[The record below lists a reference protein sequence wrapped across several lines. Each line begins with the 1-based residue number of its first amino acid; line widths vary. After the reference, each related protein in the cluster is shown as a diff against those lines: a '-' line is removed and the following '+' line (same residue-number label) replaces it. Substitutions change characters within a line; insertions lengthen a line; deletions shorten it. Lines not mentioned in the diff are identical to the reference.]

1 MKSTRTAILK
11 LALIGAF
18 VTLGVTGLAA
28 TAEAGVS
35 KKQAMAACRAKY
47 GQDVTDVVIRKNG
60 QIVCQEGP
68 AETASRREVY
78 EFCKRKLKA
87 TMIVMQKKGGR
98 WHCLYSGNY

>member
-1 MKSTRTAILK
+1 MLK
-11 LALIGAF
+11 LALIGALI
-18 VTLGVTGLAA
+18 TSGVTVFAA
-28 TAEAGVS
+28 AAEAGVS

-47 GQDVTDVVIRKNG
+47 GKDITDVVIRKNG

-78 EFCKRKLKA
+78 EYCKRKLNA
-87 TMIVMQKKGGR
+87 TMIIMQKKGKR